1 MQSTIYYKPSSS
13 HNFQLPWK
21 SSKNPACKS
30 SNFSSKIPTLANSL
44 RTQITY
50 KLQGGVNN
58 NGIDSSNLTKL
69 PVVIRRDGKVSRYF
83 CDGNCVRLLSVD
95 GGGSSGGSFRFNLG
109 KVVEASSL
117 AVSNFFIPKQV
128 SENYIGYVKWK
139 FLHRVFSSA
148 LQVLATQAMFRAIG
162 IGYSRSLTSAAALN
176 WVLKDGL
183 GRLSRCIYTASLASA
198 FDTNLKRV
206 RFSTSLLFT
215 MSIGVELLT
224 PIFPQHFL
232 LLASL
237 ANIAKQMSLAC
248 YMATSPPIH
257 RSFAILVLKSAP
269 QARLRREASE
279 AKKKTPRR
287 VEAKRRTFVASE
299 RITLF
304 KTKFAIADNLA
315 EVSAKSQIQSVCFDN
330 LGLMLAAVLNLFIKN
345 NQRLQAGLPF
355 ILYPIF
361 SAVDLFG
368 IYQGLKYVH
377 LQTLTKDRIE
387 IIIYTWISFE
397 YVPSPEEVSKN
408 EGINFMWTKGK
419 EPWGIRVGCL
429 NPNGQL
435 PKLSVMAMK
444 SVGSEDYYFIC
455 MEIFYRGLARTRE
468 HGILLCVREGARTV
482 DVIMGLFQACYV
494 QNALRSPMWESM
506 MKASDS
512 SDLVIKEWFKLIDD
526 SKQYVQRELGPLNEQ
541 MAAQGWVIKNI
552 LLNTEEQTR
561 YSYMDE

>member
-1 MQSTIYYKPSSS
+1 MQSTIYYIPSSS

-30 SNFSSKIPTLANSL
+30 SKLSSKIPTLANSL

-50 KLQGGVNN
+50 ELEGGVNN
-58 NGIDSSNLTKL
+58 DGIESSNPTKL
-69 PVVIRRDGKVSRYF
+69 PVVVRRHGKVSRYF
-83 CDGNCVRLLSVD
+83 WDGNRARLLSVD
-95 GGGSSGGSFRFNLG
+95 GGGSSGPSLCFNLD

-117 AVSNFFIPKQV
+117 AVRNFFIPKQV
-128 SENYIGYVKWK
+128 SENYIGYLKWK

-183 GRLSRCIYTASLASA
+183 GRLSRCVYTASLTSA
-198 FDTNLKRV
+198 W
-206 RFSTSLLFT
+206 FSTSLPFT
-215 MSIGVELLT
+215 LSIGVELLT

-248 YMATSPPIH
+248 YMATS
-257 RSFAILVLKSAP
+257 
-269 QARLRREASE
+269 
-279 AKKKTPRR
+279 
-287 VEAKRRTFVASE
+287 
-299 RITLF
+299 
-304 KTKFAIADNLA
+304 
-315 EVSAKSQIQSVCFDN
+315 IQSVCFDN

-355 ILYPIF
+355 ILYPVF

-377 LQTLTKDRIE
+377 LQTLTKDRVE
-387 IIIYTWISFE
+387 IIIDTWISLG

-408 EGINFMWTKGK
+408 EEINFMWTKVK
-419 EPWGIRVGCL
+419 EPWRIRVGCL
-429 NPNGQL
+429 NPKGQL

-444 SVGSEDYYFIC
+444 SVGSEDYCFVC
-455 MEIFYRGLARTRE
+455 TEIVYQGLARTRE
-468 HGILLCVREGARTV
+468 HGILLCVREGAHTA
-482 DVIMGLFQACYV
+482 DVIMGLFLACYV
-494 QNALRSPMWESM
+494 RNALRSPMWESM
-506 MKASDS
+506 MEASDS

-526 SKQYVQRELGPLNEQ
+526 GKQYVQRELGPLNEQ

-552 LLNTEEQTR
+552 LLNTEKQAR
-561 YSYMDE
+561 YCYMD

>member
-13 HNFQLPWK
+13 HNFQYPWK
-21 SSKNPACKS
+21 SSKNPACKTFKAS
-30 SNFSSKIPTLANSL
+30 LKSPSLASSL
-44 RTQITY
+44 RSQITY
-50 KLQGGVNN
+50 ELEGGVNN
-58 NGIDSSNLTKL
+58 DGIESSNPTKL
-69 PVVIRRDGKVSRYF
+69 PVVIRRYGKVSRYF
-83 CDGNCVRLLSVD
+83 WDGNRVQLLSVD
-95 GGGSSGGSFRFNLG
+95 GGGSSGASFCFNLD

-117 AVSNFFIPKQV
+117 AVRNFFIPKQV
-128 SENYIGYVKWK
+128 SENYTGYVKWK

-162 IGYSRSLTSAAALN
+162 FGYSRSLTSAAALN

-215 MSIGVELLT
+215 LSIGVELFT

-237 ANIAKQMSLAC
+237 ANVAKQMSLAC

-257 RSFAILVLKSAP
+257 RSFAIAG
-269 QARLRREASE
+269 
-279 AKKKTPRR
+279 
-287 VEAKRRTFVASE
+287 
-299 RITLF
+299 
-304 KTKFAIADNLA
+304 NLA

-330 LGLMLAAVLNLFIKN
+330 LGLMLAAVLNLSLKN

-387 IIIYTWISFE
+387 IIIDTWISFG
-397 YVPSPEEVSKN
+397 YVPSPEEVSKD
-408 EGINFMWTKGK
+408 EGINFMWTKGN
-419 EPWGIRVGCL
+419 ESWRIRIGCL
-429 NPNGQL
+429 NPKGQL
-435 PKLSVMAMK
+435 PKLTAMAMQ
-444 SVGSEDYYFIC
+444 SVCNEDYYFIC
-455 MEIFYRGLARTRE
+455 TEIFYRGLARTRE
-468 HGILLCVREGARTV
+468 QGILLCVHEGARTV
-482 DVIMGLFQACYV
+482 DVIMGLLQACYV
-494 QNALRSPMWESM
+494 RKALRSSMWESM
-506 MKASDS
+506 MKGSDS

-526 SKQYVQRELGPLNEQ
+526 SKQYVQRQFGPMNKQ
-541 MAAQGWVIKNI
+541 MVSQGWGSKNI

-561 YSYMDE
+561 YSYMDD

>member
-1 MQSTIYYKPSSS
+1 MQSTIYYIPSSS

-30 SNFSSKIPTLANSL
+30 SKLSSKIPTLANSL

-50 KLQGGVNN
+50 ELEGGVNN
-58 NGIDSSNLTKL
+58 DGIESSNPTKL
-69 PVVIRRDGKVSRYF
+69 PVVVRRHGKVSRYF
-83 CDGNCVRLLSVD
+83 WDGNRARLLSVD
-95 GGGSSGGSFRFNLG
+95 GGGSSGPSLCFNLD

-117 AVSNFFIPKQV
+117 AVRNFFIPKQV
-128 SENYIGYVKWK
+128 SENYIGYLKWK

-183 GRLSRCIYTASLASA
+183 GRLS
-198 FDTNLKRV
+198 
-206 RFSTSLLFT
+206 
-215 MSIGVELLT
+215 
-224 PIFPQHFL
+224 
-232 LLASL
+232 
-237 ANIAKQMSLAC
+237 
-248 YMATSPPIH
+248 
-257 RSFAILVLKSAP
+257 SFAIV
-269 QARLRREASE
+269 
-279 AKKKTPRR
+279 
-287 VEAKRRTFVASE
+287 
-299 RITLF
+299 
-304 KTKFAIADNLA
+304 DNLA

-355 ILYPIF
+355 ILYPVF

-377 LQTLTKDRIE
+377 LQTLTKDRVE
-387 IIIYTWISFE
+387 IIIDTWISLG

-408 EGINFMWTKGK
+408 EEINFMWTKVK
-419 EPWGIRVGCL
+419 EPWRIRVGCL
-429 NPNGQL
+429 NPKGQL

-444 SVGSEDYYFIC
+444 SVGSEDYCFVC
-455 MEIFYRGLARTRE
+455 TEIVYQGLARTRE
-468 HGILLCVREGARTV
+468 HGILLCVREGAHTA
-482 DVIMGLFQACYV
+482 DVIMGLFLACYV
-494 QNALRSPMWESM
+494 RNALRSPMWESM
-506 MKASDS
+506 MEASDS

-526 SKQYVQRELGPLNEQ
+526 GKQYVQRELGPLNEQ

-552 LLNTEEQTR
+552 LLNTEKQAR
-561 YSYMDE
+561 YCYMD